1 MDAFY
6 ASVEQLDNPDL
17 RGKPVLVG
25 GTGPRGVVAAASYE
39 ARTFGCHS
47 AQPMTVARRLCP
59 QAIVVRANFERYS
72 QISKQVFTIF
82 EAFTP
87 LVQSISIDEAFLDV
101 TGTEGLFGSPER
113 IAQLIKDRVL
123 AETGLT
129 ASVGVAPNKFLA
141 KLATDLNKPDGLT
154 VIRSEDVD
162 RMLPPLPVE
171 RIWGIGPKTASR
183 LAGLGIRTVA
193 DLRHASESLL
203 NAKLGEESAEHYR
216 RLAYGIDDRVVT
228 SDRDAKSIGQ
238 EQTFGHDLNDPEA
251 VRGVI
256 LGQVEQVSARLRR
269 HTLRARSV
277 TVKIRYGDF
286 ETITRRTTIEDPTDT
301 TASLWAAARSLFDV
315 WAKSQFRPVRLIGVT
330 ASQLSSA
337 VEPLSL
343 FVDPQNEKERRIDGV
358 VDQINAKFG
367 KSSVSRAQAI
377 PRRRKSE

>member
-216 RLAYGIDDRVVT
+216 RLAHGIDDRVVT